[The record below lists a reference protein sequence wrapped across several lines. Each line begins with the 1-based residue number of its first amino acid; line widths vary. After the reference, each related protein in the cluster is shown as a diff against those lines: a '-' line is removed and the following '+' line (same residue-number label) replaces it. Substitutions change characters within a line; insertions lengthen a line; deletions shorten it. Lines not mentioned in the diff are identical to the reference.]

1 MAREDALGGDDP
13 HIHVE
18 SKVVRGVAA
27 VREMMAATFGLVG
40 DVPSLVDTGCGLRA
54 PYAMTSPRPENVTC
68 LACREHARQEHLRF
82 ADEVERLGGMAG
94 STISTAQAKLAAD
107 EHRELAER
115 FSGPRRAE

>member
-1 MAREDALGGDDP
+1 MGGDDP

-27 VREMMAATFGLVG
+27 VRELMASTFGLAG
-40 DVPSLVDTGCGLRA
+40 DLPSLVEIGCGLRA
-54 PYAMTSPRPENVTC
+54 PYAMTSPRPESVTC

-82 ADEVERLGGMAG
+82 ADEAERLGGMAG
-94 STISTAQAKLAAD
+94 STISMAEAKPAAD
-107 EHRELAER
+107 RHRELAER